1 MQRLTTRQSCVIAMV
16 KIVKAEYTMSKQP
29 NDKPVIALIGTGMW
43 GQNIARN
50 LAHLGVLAG
59 ICDSEP
65 DRAKHIADQH
75 GVAVMSFDDILANS
89 DIDGVALA
97 TPAPSHHDLAVATLE
112 AGKHI
117 YIEKP
122 LALTLAD
129 AEAIAKA
136 AAAANRQVMLGHLLR
151 YHSAFIAC
159 AKAVEQGQ
167 IGKMRHIRASRL
179 AAGRVRATESAL
191 FDLCPHDLA
200 MIYHL
205 VKGAEAQHVSCHM
218 ISHIT
223 PGIDDIVTAQIGFA
237 NGVSATI
244 QANWMNPVKVHNLT
258 IVGDEASL
266 VFDDTKPWESKLTRY
281 PMRILR
287 NKHTPNLECG
297 EPEPIPLPP
306 SEPLKD
312 EMQAFINMVKTNQPA
327 PTDLTEALYVQRL
340 LDQMEKHASQKLSNY
355 H

>member
-1 MQRLTTRQSCVIAMV
+1 MP
-16 KIVKAEYTMSKQP
+16 KQP
-29 NDKPVIALIGTGMW
+29 SDKPAIALIGTGMW

-50 LAHLGVLAG
+50 LAQLGVLAG
-59 ICDSEP
+59 ICDTAPE
-65 DRAKHIADQH
+65 RAQPIADQH
-75 GVAVMSFDDILANS
+75 GVAVMRFDDILS
-89 DIDGVALA
+89 HPDIKGVALA
-97 TPAPSHHDLAVATLE
+97 TPAPSHHDLAIASLN

-129 AEAIAKA
+129 GEAIAQA
-136 AAAANRQVMLGHLLR
+136 AATANRHVMLGHLLR

-167 IGKMRHIRASRL
+167 IGTMRHIRASRL
-179 AAGRVRATESAL
+179 APGRVRATESAL

-205 VKGAEAQHVSCHM
+205 VKGAEADHVSCHM

-223 PGIDDIVTAQIGFA
+223 PGVDDIVTAQIGFA

-258 IVGDEASL
+258 IVGDEAAL
-266 VFDDTKPWESKLTRY
+266 VFDDNKPWESKLTRY

-287 NKHTPNLECG
+287 DRHNPSLERG
-297 EPEPIPLPP
+297 EPEPMPLPA

-312 EMQAFINMVKTNQPA
+312 EMQAFVNMVKTNQPP

-340 LDQMEKHASQKLSNY
+340 LDRMQANASQKLSI
-355 H
+355 HD